1 MNLLVYFTEKMPTM
15 HATTTTKKHSK
26 IKKNEGE
33 KVLTTQKVLFDIL

>member
-1 MNLLVYFTEKMPTM
+1 MNLLVYFIEKMSTM

-33 KVLTTQKVLFDIL
+33 KAFCIEHFLVKYA